1 MTTIFPF
8 LKTPSVSFYFV
19 KPNSNGT
26 YTLNV
31 EFKNVTG
38 KYRFF
43 VTDPSD
49 GNKMHELFNHNKF
62 PNGGHVMV
70 APVTHTFYLLCG
82 PGLAK
87 LETRLGDKDYENVV
101 AFNEL
106 LEQCRNPENGCK
118 VVEENVAVDSNRNKI
133 YTGKEFDS
141 LVREDSDD
149 DDVPQ
154 MGGSKSRKSRKS
166 RKHCNRKSR
175 KHCNRKSRKHCNRK
189 HRRR

>member
-8 LKTPSVSFYFV
+8 LKTPSVSFSFV
-19 KPNSNGT
+19 EPNSNGT

-62 PNGGHVMV
+62 PNGGRVMV

-87 LETRLGDKDYENVV
+87 LETRLGYKDYENVV

-118 VVEENVAVDSNRNKI
+118 VVKENVAVESNKNKI
-133 YTGKEFDS
+133 YTGEEFD
-141 LVREDSDD
+141 R
-149 DDVPQ
+149 
-154 MGGSKSRKSRKS
+154 MGGSKSRKHCNRKS

-189 HRRR
+189 SRRR